1 MDTHI
6 APSVVDTLPTLYKR
20 NSNGSVNQWTISVEP
35 YGGLANIVT
44 TYGQVGGAMQTTRD
58 LVIVFSGDEETSGV
72 TTQRLLA
79 EHHAL
84 VDAEFAINADA
95 GWIFKKGAIDFA
107 GGTVVHINAGI
118 AGLVGDGETARRVR
132 ASELPPEL
140 WDRVVW
146 GVVKVGESVAAE
158 ATISGDAQP
167 PCMLALQ
174 FPK

>member
-1 MDTHI
+1 MAATPVRIICREQVDGVDY
-6 APSVVDTLPTLYKR
+6 AWVVIP
-20 NSNGSVNQWTISVEP
+20 
-35 YGGLANIVT
+35 
-44 TYGQVGGAMQTTRD
+44 
-58 LVIVFSGDEETSGV
+58 
-72 TTQRLLA
+72 
-79 EHHAL
+79 
-84 VDAEFAINADA
+84 
-95 GWIFKKGAIDFA
+95 GW
-107 GGTVVHINAGI
+107 
-118 AGLVGDGETARRVR
+118 DGKTARRVR